1 MRVAKVQIEAPITSF
16 RYPHFLIGR
25 QAGFDMPPPSTIY
38 GHIASAVGEW
48 FDPATV
54 KFAYHFSF
62 QAKGSDLE
70 HQHVITRGGQ
80 SFMWGTKK
88 YPVSTQAVVQPHLR
102 DFLFGCRL
110 TLYLYPPDLAEAFR
124 HPVFCV
130 NLGRSQDL
138 ASITSVEEVELE
150 QAKGAYLEQ
159 TLLPFSMRPQLGR
172 GVTVLM
178 PRYIEP
184 PPDREPH
191 FSRYIVLFDPV
202 YAGEVFH
209 TNRLLHYEGR
219 SADEWL
225 VDPSSPPKHE
235 GLRRG
240 LIFHSFVGDEDSVAG
255 FR

>member
-1 MRVAKVQIEAPITSF
+1 MKVAKVQIEAPILSF

-25 QAGFDMPPPSTIY
+25 QAAFDMPPPSTIY

-70 HQHVITRGGQ
+70 HQHIITRGGQ
-80 SFMWGTKK
+80 NFYWGANK
-88 YPVSTQAVVQPHLR
+88 YPTSTQAVVQPHLR

-110 TLYLYPPDLAEAFR
+110 TLYLYPSDLAEAFR
-124 HPVFCV
+124 YPVFCV

-138 ASITSVEEVELE
+138 ASITSVKEVELAR
-150 QAKGAYLEQ
+150 AKGAYLEQ
-159 TLLPFSMRPQLGR
+159 TLLPFTMRPLLGR

-191 FSRYIVLFDPV
+191 FSRYIMLFDPV
-202 YAGEVFH
+202 YAGEVSH
-209 TNRLLHYEGR
+209 TNRMLYYEGL
-219 SADEWL
+219 SPEEWL
-225 VDPSSPPKHE
+225 IDQYSPPKND
-235 GLRRG
+235 GVKRG
-240 LIFHSFVGDEDSVAG
+240 LVFHSFVGDEERVVG
-255 FR
+255 F

>member
-1 MRVAKVQIEAPITSF
+1 MKVAKVQIEAPIASF

-25 QAGFDMPPPSTIY
+25 QTSFDMPPPSTIY

-54 KFAYHFSF
+54 RFAYQFSF

-70 HQHVITRGGQ
+70 HQHVITKGGQ
-80 SFMWGTKK
+80 AFQWGERK

-102 DFLFGCRL
+102 DFLFSCRL
-110 TLYLYPPDLAEAFR
+110 TLYLYPHDLAEAFR

-130 NLGRSQDL
+130 ILGRSQDL
-138 ASITSVEEVELE
+138 ASITSVEVLELE
-150 QAKGAYLEQ
+150 KAKGAYLEE
-159 TLLPFSMRPQLGR
+159 TLLPFAMRPLLGR

-191 FSRYIVLFDPV
+191 FARYIMLFDLI
-202 YAGEVFH
+202 YAGDVSH
-209 TNRLLHYEGR
+209 SNRLLQQENQTPK
-219 SADEWL
+219 EWL
-225 VDPSSPPKHE
+225 VDPDSPPKND
-235 GLRRG
+235 GVKRG
-240 LIFHSFVGDEDSVAG
+240 LVFHSFVGDEDNVAG
-255 FR
+255 F